1 MQDQLYM
8 YVLSFFFFW
17 IFFLFRE
24 QKVGKNF
31 FFFFFLESSKVA
43 VYSSLENYILH
54 TSPFMC

>member
-8 YVLSFFFFW
+8 YVLSFFFW

-24 QKVGKNF
+24 QKVGKNVF
-31 FFFFFLESSKVA
+31 FFFFCLESGEVA
-43 VYSSLENYILH
+43 VCSPLENYILH